1 MDFNRAMAKSV
12 AWISTSMAVIAAI
25 SATKNPCCLFAFIL
39 PLFVGLQLLR
49 DFVQISE
56 LVGSIPVKL

>member
-39 PLFVGLQLLR
+39 PLSVGLPL
-49 DFVQISE
+49 D
-56 LVGSIPVKL
+56 

>member
-1 MDFNRAMAKSV
+1 MQTVRKQKRRLRRWWKMDFNRAMAKSV

-39 PLFVGLQLLR
+39 PLFVGLPL
-49 DFVQISE
+49 D
-56 LVGSIPVKL
+56 